1 MAKKPLSIKF
11 NYQKTHEYRNHHVDG
26 AFGGLTPRGYTNMLF
41 YSERNVLPKVVEMEI
56 DKSGKLGKTI
66 DIESKEGVIREV
78 ETGITIDLG
87 TAISIKDWL
96 IQMIEKHPQNQLKN
110 V

>member
-1 MAKKPLSIKF
+1 MAKKPDSIKF

-26 AFGGLTPRGYTNMLF
+26 AYGGLTPKGYINMLF

-56 DKSGKLGKTI
+56 NESGKLGKTI
-66 DIESKEGVIREV
+66 NIESKEGIIREV
-78 ETGITIDLG
+78 ESGITFDLG

-96 IQMIEKHPQNQLKN
+96 SQMIEKHPQNQKK
-110 V
+110 